1 MKVTNFPMLTVK
13 NLNSKLLTLNPQ
25 PFKFINIDVFKFFT
39 FSKENAEHPLK
50 IVISQPQNRHRRR
63 RLTDVDDIDLPTST
77 MSILSLCSRVIGF
90 DVEESH
96 KAMTFPEKYIHE
108 KRVFRKA

>member
-1 MKVTNFPMLTVK
+1 M
-13 NLNSKLLTLNPQ
+13 SSS
-25 PFKFINIDVFKFFT
+25 
-39 FSKENAEHPLK
+39 FSHFLKKNAEHLLK

-96 KAMTFPEKYIHE
+96 LLLSEWQSGKAPSWLRIPNMRNFIKETIVHKACEKHFFVS
-108 KRVFRKA
+108 KCWDMNNK

>member
-1 MKVTNFPMLTVK
+1 M
-13 NLNSKLLTLNPQ
+13 SSS
-25 PFKFINIDVFKFFT
+25 
-39 FSKENAEHPLK
+39 FSHFLKKNAEHLLK

-77 MSILSLCSRVIGF
+77 MSIWRMYGRVIRF
-90 DVEESH
+90 HDEESH
-96 KAMTFPEKYIHE
+96 EAMTFPEKHIHE